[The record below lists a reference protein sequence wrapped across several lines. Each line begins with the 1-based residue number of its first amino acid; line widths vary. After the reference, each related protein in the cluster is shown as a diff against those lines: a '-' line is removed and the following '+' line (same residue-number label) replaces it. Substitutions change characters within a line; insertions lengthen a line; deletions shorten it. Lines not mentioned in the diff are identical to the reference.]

1 MRKRRKL
8 LLHTRIVLIAT
19 AVLLVGGTVLIAA
32 LEWNNPATIGGM
44 HAGEKV
50 LNSFFASV
58 SARTAGFNSFSAADM
73 TGLTKLLT
81 IVLMFIGAAP
91 GSTGGGVKV
100 TTVYVLFATVGSA
113 LTGKTDTVIRRR
125 RVDKSVV
132 YKSLAIV
139 TVAIATVVVC
149 TATIV
154 FTSDMTGLSEIDAMF
169 ESVSAFATVGVSVGV
184 TESASVLSRFA
195 LILAMFLGRVGPMS
209 LALSMTMR
217 PLQKSTVMPEAK
229 IMVG

>member
-1 MRKRRKL
+1 M
-8 LLHTRIVLIAT
+8 
-19 AVLLVGGTVLIAA
+19 
-32 LEWNNPATIGGM
+32 
-44 HAGEKV
+44 
-50 LNSFFASV
+50 
-58 SARTAGFNSFSAADM
+58 
-73 TGLTKLLT
+73 
-81 IVLMFIGAAP
+81 
-91 GSTGGGVKV
+91 
-100 TTVYVLFATVGSA
+100 
-113 LTGKTDTVIRRR
+113 
-125 RVDKSVV
+125 V

-139 TVAIATVVVC
+139 TVAIAAVVVC

-195 LILAMFLGRVGPMS
+195 LILTMFLGRVGPMS